1 MLQRQI
7 IERDPWS
14 GQISF
19 PGGRSKR
26 GETLLETAKREVME
40 EAGIDLDG
48 CEIVG
53 PMESVYPGNLS
64 INVTPFVVIAP
75 EDIVVKIDH
84 TEIAEYFW
92 APLSYFSDKKNS
104 AVYTFTRSERLI
116 KVPSF
121 VVSGKYVVWG
131 MTLKIILNLL
141 SEPTKIVC
149 RMDQVLEDFAEK
161 YYSSETVSTAAA
173 GFFVFLSDFLAPGE
187 PDKVVRLAD
196 IPVLLL
202 QLAAE
207 VHVANED
214 MASIFHRLPPSF
226 SRLLSSCRKT
236 CASYCFSL

>member
-1 MLQRQI
+1 MRRGFPTIGGFNYKSALKDSSKAYLKSSRSWKGHESRPRLTSPIPDSTTPIRSLDQIRKWGSNSKQASPESGKSNQASAAVSFVLRQSGRGPEVLLLQRQI

-26 GETLLETAKREVME
+26 GETLLETAKREARE

-104 AVYTFTRSERLI
+104 AVYTFTRSERSI

-141 SEPTKIVC
+141 SE
-149 RMDQVLEDFAEK
+149 
-161 YYSSETVSTAAA
+161 
-173 GFFVFLSDFLAPGE
+173 
-187 PDKVVRLAD
+187 
-196 IPVLLL
+196 L
-202 QLAAE
+202 Q
-207 VHVANED
+207 
-214 MASIFHRLPPSF
+214 R
-226 SRLLSSCRKT
+226 
-236 CASYCFSL
+236 